1 MYSCVYLF
9 SGIFFR
15 RRTFKLFIRK
25 SLLKKQKALDEPRIL
40 EGIEKSKQRR
50 AYQMCNSKY
59 LFPVT
64 FRSQDR
70 VSPSSWAHLASTSL
84 FQNVSI
90 LSLSSAPSLLRS
102 SAKPWYR
109 DPELLKSPNEKSI
122 PKPKGKR
129 MSLESKKIS
138 PATIS
143 SRVPPLQST
152 HTKCKGRVWDNKI
165 PPSLV
170 KLT

>member
-1 MYSCVYLF
+1 M
-9 SGIFFR
+9 
-15 RRTFKLFIRK
+15 FIRK

-40 EGIEKSKQRR
+40 EGIKKSKQRH

-59 LFPVT
+59 LFSVT

-129 MSLESKKIS
+129 MSLESKKMS